1 MNIPHLL
8 NRDHCVSIIGLS
20 VGAGCGTPQPVCA
33 LGSTAAA
40 RADGTGC
47 PPPQRREWWVGRF
60 RARDA
65 QVLCYLAL
73 APTASASRRLG
84 GTQATTRDT
93 APRSPSSLKRGG
105 TQAATCD
112 TAPRSPA
119 THESGGTQLQPCA
132 IAHHG
137 PDTAQRLRH
146 AFCTVSSNPLAA
158 QGWGLYLLWKI
169 DLRNKPVLSCLQCS
183 LGICAF
189 SSTLQA
195 YCTNETSSYPPL
207 CQ

>member
-1 MNIPHLL
+1 MIVLHLL
-8 NRDHCVSIIGLS
+8 NKSHCVCIIGLS

-47 PPPQRREWWVGRF
+47 PPPQRREWWGGRF

-93 APRSPSSLKRGG
+93 APRSPSSLKRGAPRPQRV
-105 TQAATCD
+105 TQHHVPRLHTSRAELSFSRVPSRT
-112 TAPRSPA
+112 TAPTPHNGFDIHSALSHQIPSRRQ
-119 THESGGTQLQPCA
+119 GGALPS
-132 IAHHG
+132 
-137 PDTAQRLRH
+137 
-146 AFCTVSSNPLAA
+146 VE
-158 QGWGLYLLWKI
+158 
-169 DLRNKPVLSCLQCS
+169 
-183 LGICAF
+183 
-189 SSTLQA
+189 
-195 YCTNETSSYPPL
+195 NEPP
-207 CQ
+207 QHM